1 MSLSEREQEE
11 IDRANESGRQPVAFV
26 HGLWLLSSSWDR
38 WRTLF
43 ENSGYATIAPGWPD
57 DPETVAEARDHP
69 DVFAHKMVQ
78 AVTDH
83 YLEAIAALTRKPG
96 VVGHSFGGLIAQK
109 IAGVGASAVTVAVD
123 PAPGRGVLP
132 LPASALKSGSPI
144 LGNPANARRSVTLTF
159 DEFTYGWANAL
170 DEAEARQLYD
180 EFHVAASG
188 VPIFQAAAANLNP
201 FSETKVDFKAE
212 NRGPILIISGEND
225 HTVPHAISYAAYK
238 KHRKNVGVTE
248 FTELAGRG
256 HSLTIDH
263 GWQEVAETALD
274 FVRANGPATD

>member
-159 DEFTYGWANAL
+159 EEFTYGWANAL

>member
-1 MSLSEREQEE
+1 LSLSEREQEE

-159 DEFTYGWANAL
+159 EEFTYGWANAL